1 MKKVVKTTFLV
12 TLMLLSIISVN
23 VSDSNAR
30 SYYHMSK
37 YEERLIQRIAYL
49 EAGNHGVKGMGYVMQ
64 TIINRKHSRE
74 FPNTLRKV
82 IFERGQFTTA
92 RYVNKGHINRYTK
105 KALKNLK
112 KGKYKRMRAL
122 YFCERSYRAKSSWFM
137 SLNLVMFYK
146 SHAYMK

>member
-1 MKKVVKTTFLV
+1 MKAIKKIILTII
-12 TLMLLSIISVN
+12 LSLIIIPIN
-23 VSDSNAR
+23 VSNLSAK

-64 TIINRKHSRE
+64 TIINRKHSKE
-74 FPNTLRKV
+74 FPNTVRKV

-92 RYVNKGHINRYTK
+92 RYVNKGHINKYTK
-105 KALKNLK
+105 RALKNLK
-112 KGKYKRMRAL
+112 KGKYKRMKAL